1 MEANMQLRFAFVVV
15 AALLRLQ
22 ESSVAVPAKV
32 LEEYA
37 GTYKLGQL
45 MLVVTVEGDRLMA
58 EAQGIP
64 KFAMPARSQTKFFV
78 PPASAEIE
86 FVRGDDGAVT
96 HLFLLQNGRQ
106 QRAQRLKE
114 PKQIAVA
121 ENILQEY
128 AGRYAL
134 PRSGFEFVIT
144 AEGGG
149 RLMAESVGQFKYP
162 LFADTETH
170 FFFRHVAAEIEFR
183 KDAQGRVTSLVLHRG
198 AIEEIAERK
207 GRLQ

>member
-1 MEANMQLRFAFVVV
+1 MQLGIAFVVV
-15 AALLRLQ
+15 ATLLGLQ
-22 ESSVAVPAKV
+22 EGGVTVPAKV

-37 GTYKLGQL
+37 GTYKLGQES
-45 MLVVTVEGDRLMA
+45 LVITVEDGRLMG
-58 EAQGIP
+58 EAPGIP
-64 KFAMPARSQTKFFV
+64 KFSMPARSQTKFFI

-86 FVRGDDGAVT
+86 FVRGDDGVVT
-96 HLFLLQNGRQ
+96 HFLLLQNGRQ
-106 QRAQRLKE
+106 QRVQRLKE
-114 PKQIAVA
+114 RKQIALA

-144 AEGGG
+144 VEGES

-162 LFADTETH
+162 LFAETETH
-170 FFFRHVAAEIEFR
+170 FFFKHVGAEIEFR
-183 KDAQGRVTSLVLHRG
+183 KDAEGRVTSLILHRG
-198 AIEEIAERK
+198 SVEERAERK

>member
-1 MEANMQLRFAFVVV
+1 MEADMQLRLAFVVV

-32 LEEYA
+32 LEDYA

-45 MLVVTVEGDRLMA
+45 SLVVTVEDNRLMF
-58 EAQGIP
+58 EAPGIP
-64 KFAMPARSQTKFFV
+64 KFSMPARSETKFFV
-78 PPASAEIE
+78 PGASAEIE
-86 FVRGDDGAVT
+86 FVRGDDGVVT
-96 HLFLLQNGRQ
+96 HLLLVQNGRP
-106 QRAQRLKE
+106 QRAQRVKE
-114 PKQIAVA
+114 PKQIAVPQ
-121 ENILQEY
+121 NTLQEY

-144 AEGGG
+144 VEGGG

-162 LFADTETH
+162 LFAETETH

-183 KDAQGRVTSLVLHRG
+183 KDAEGRVTSLILHRG
-198 AIEEIAERK
+198 SIEEKAERK